1 MTGSWSPTT
10 NQVEENLAIYRGSW
24 LEQFSHR
31 SENAL
36 FMETF
41 LLIIWGFWRA
51 GGLMLIG
58 MGFFKLAIFNAEKSN
73 RFYITGAM
81 LGLLVG
87 LALIITGIE
96 ELETASWI
104 FEYSFFFGTQF
115 NY

>member
-1 MTGSWSPTT
+1 
-10 NQVEENLAIYRGSW
+10 
-24 LEQFSHR
+24 
-31 SENAL
+31 
-36 FMETF
+36 
-41 LLIIWGFWRA
+41 
-51 GGLMLIG
+51 
-58 MGFFKLAIFNAEKSN
+58 
-73 RFYITGAM
+73 M

>member
-1 MTGSWSPTT
+1 
-10 NQVEENLAIYRGSW
+10 
-24 LEQFSHR
+24 
-31 SENAL
+31 
-36 FMETF
+36 
-41 LLIIWGFWRA
+41 
-51 GGLMLIG
+51 MLIG